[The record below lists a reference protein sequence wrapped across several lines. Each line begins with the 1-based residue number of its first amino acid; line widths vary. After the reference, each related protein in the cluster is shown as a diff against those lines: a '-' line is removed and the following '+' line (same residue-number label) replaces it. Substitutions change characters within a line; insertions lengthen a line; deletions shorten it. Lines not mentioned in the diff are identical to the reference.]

1 MIEKNSAKNLLQT
14 DIRNEEKREKY
25 SHLQY
30 EEIKEK
36 IENHEI
42 TKKKYLVQQI
52 QTLKASLDTLAKET
66 PKYEY
71 FSEPPKRDLS

>member
-1 MIEKNSAKNLLQT
+1 MNERNSAKNLLQT

-42 TKKKYLVQQI
+42 TKKKYLVQ
-52 QTLKASLDTLAKET
+52 
-66 PKYEY
+66 
-71 FSEPPKRDLS
+71 